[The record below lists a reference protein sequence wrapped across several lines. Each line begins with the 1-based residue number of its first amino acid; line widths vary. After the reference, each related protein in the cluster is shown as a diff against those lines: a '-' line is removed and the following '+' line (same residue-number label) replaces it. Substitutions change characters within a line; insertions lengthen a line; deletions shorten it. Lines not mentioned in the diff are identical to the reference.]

1 MLRLKGLP
9 VAELLCAGEAPG
21 DPAVPS
27 LQEAAVARP
36 GPGACGASSSVPW
49 ARGPGKAA
57 MYQNIL
63 GKQEMECAPLGNSQS
78 NPHCSVLVLFL
89 LCVTFGVC

>member
-1 MLRLKGLP
+1 MLGLKGLP

-21 DPAVPS
+21 DPR
-27 LQEAAVARP
+27 QEPAVARP

-49 ARGPGKAA
+49 ARGVGKAA
-57 MYQNIL
+57 VPCTRISWANR
-63 GKQEMECAPLGNSQS
+63 KCAPSGNSQS

-89 LCVTFGVC
+89 LRVTFGVC